1 MCQPLIWGLPP
12 PPNSQVLYW
21 RLGWVGERSRRQAP
35 SSPPDPP
42 QTEDPPPFP
51 PVVLTVGG
59 DVRGALLGGLRPW
72 SRYQLRVVVFN
83 GRGDGPLSEPIAFQT
98 PEGGERPPPKMGT
111 PPPNGKKTPL
121 LLGPPPQMGPP
132 LLNWT
137 PHPIGSPY
145 WDPPPSNR
153 TPPLLIGIPP
163 LLE

>member
-1 MCQPLIWGLPP
+1 M
-12 PPNSQVLYW
+12 LYW

-98 PEGGERPPPKMGT
+98 PEGGERPPPKW
-111 PPPNGKKTPL
+111 
-121 LLGPPPQMGPP
+121 GPP
-132 LLNWT
+132 LHKW
-137 PHPIGSPY
+137 PPPPCFY
-145 WDPPPSNR
+145 WDPPPKWDPFSL
-153 TPPLLIGIPP
+153 TGPLTQ
-163 LLE
+163 